1 MGTTYGESC
10 YTGSMSKRRDRIVS
24 ATVLASLICFAPT
37 ASAQLS
43 QNLTEWMRR
52 INAGEFSGGTG
63 GRGAGRGGRASG
75 AGRWLD
81 GGKVYL
87 SAELAANGGMRSVR
101 VDTATGARQEL
112 PPEPSYRPPG
122 TDRALSGGT
131 PSADGR
137 KLLFA
142 TDFRT
147 IMIRKTAAA
156 YWVLDKRDHS
166 WHKLGGQAIGGL
178 LFAKFSPD
186 GKWVAYLGD
195 PHPMPDAPPKYNL
208 YAEQIATGALKQ
220 LTFDASDD
228 IIDGTSDWVN
238 HEEFGLADCFQWSP
252 DGTMIAYYQFN
263 QSGVPE
269 FALINYTDALYP
281 IITKY
286 KYPKPGQ
293 TNSAVRVGVV
303 RVAGGPTIWLK
314 TPGDPRRTYI
324 PDMEWTADNRVI
336 LQHMN
341 RLQNTNT
348 LFLADP
354 GSGEVQQ
361 IFQDKD
367 EAWVEVNRNLRW
379 IEGGRRFLFTSERDG
394 WRHVYAVSRTGE
406 ARRITGE
413 PFDVVSIAAID
424 EPGGWLYFIAS
435 PENATERYL
444 YRARL
449 DGSQTERVTP
459 AGQSGTHTYDISP
472 DAHWAFHSVS
482 TFDSPGQ
489 SDLVSLP
496 DHKVVRVLNDN
507 AALQAKVAPILAG
520 RTEMVHIPVGHNTT
534 IDGWLIRPSKFDAGR
549 KYPIIV
555 YVYGEPAASTVTDS
569 WGGNNRML
577 MAALADDGYLVASFD
592 NSGTP
597 APKGRHWRKV
607 IYGSVGVL
615 ASQEQADAL
624 RGLAATHPYV
634 DLTRVGVYGWSGGGS
649 MTLNLMFRYPDLYRV
664 GVAGAPVADQTLYD
678 TIYQER
684 YMGLPAENAKGYHDG
699 SPISFAEGL
708 RGKLLIVHGTGDD
721 NVHFQGTER
730 LLNRLIALNKQVHFM
745 EYPNRRHGVQ
755 ASDPVH
761 LDTLRYSFFEE
772 YLPAGPR

>member
-1 MGTTYGESC
+1 MP
-10 YTGSMSKRRDRIVS
+10 KRSAIVGV
-24 ATVLASLICFAPT
+24 AIVGALLWFAPT

-52 INAGEFSGGTG
+52 INSGEFGG
-63 GRGAGRGGRASG
+63 AAGGRAARVGRSASAG

-81 GGKVYL
+81 GGKAYL
-87 SAELAANGGMRSVR
+87 ATEPGAGGAANSIRI
-101 VDTATGARQEL
+101 DTATGTRQEL

-122 TDRALSGGT
+122 MDRALAGGT
-131 PSADGR
+131 PSADGQ
-137 KLLFA
+137 KMLFA
-142 TDFRT
+142 ANPRT
-147 IMIRKTAAA
+147 VMIRKTASD
-156 YWVLDKRDHS
+156 YWVLDKRDNS
-166 WHKLGGQAIGGL
+166 WHKLGGQATAGL

-186 GKWVAYLGD
+186 GKRVAYLGD
-195 PHPMPDAPPKYNL
+195 PHPAPGASPKYNL
-208 YAEQIATGALKQ
+208 YVEEIATGALRQ
-220 LTFDASDD
+220 LTSDAGDD

-238 HEEFGLADCFQWSP
+238 NEEFGLADCFHWSP
-252 DGTMIAYYQFN
+252 DGTRIAYYQFD

-281 IITKY
+281 VITRY

-293 TNSAVRVGVV
+293 RNAAVRVGVV
-303 RVAGGPTIWLK
+303 NAAGGPTHWLK
-314 TPGDPRRTYI
+314 TSGDPRNTYI
-324 PDMEWTADNRVI
+324 PDMEWTADNQVI

-348 LFLADP
+348 VFLANPETGDLR
-354 GSGEVQQ
+354 Q

-367 EAWVEVNRNLRW
+367 DAWVEVNRNLRW
-379 IEGGRRFLFTSERDG
+379 IENGRRFLFNSERDG
-394 WRHVYAVSRTGE
+394 WMHVYAVSLTGE
-406 ARRITGE
+406 ARRITTE
-413 PFDVVSIAAID
+413 PFDVVSIAAVD

-435 PENATERYL
+435 PENATQRYL

-449 DGSQTERVTP
+449 DGSKTERVTP
-459 AGQSGTHTYDISP
+459 ADQPGTHAYEISP
-472 DAHWAFHSVS
+472 DAHWALHTVS

-496 DHKVVRVLNDN
+496 DHKLVRMLNDN
-507 AALQAKVAPILAG
+507 AGLKAKVAPILSG

-534 IDGWLIRPSKFDAGR
+534 IDGWLIRPSKFDPSR

-555 YVYGEPAASTVTDS
+555 TVYGEPASSTVNDS

-615 ASQEQADAL
+615 ASQEQSDAL

-634 DLTRVGVYGWSGGGS
+634 DLTRVGVFGWSGGGS
-649 MTLNLMFRYPDLYRV
+649 MTLNLMFRHPDLYQV

-678 TIYQER
+678 SIYQER
-684 YMGLPAENAKGYHDG
+684 YMGLPADNAKGYHDG

-708 RGKLLIVHGTGDD
+708 KGRLLIIHGSGDD
-721 NVHFQGTER
+721 NVHFQGTQR
-730 LLNRLIALNKQVHFM
+730 LLNRLIALDKQFHFM

-755 ASDPVH
+755 GSDPVH

-772 YLPAGPR
+772 YLAAGPK

>member
-1 MGTTYGESC
+1 MPTPKEA
-10 YTGSMSKRRDRIVS
+10 IVS
-24 ATVLASLICFAPT
+24 AAILAGFLWFPPPAK
-37 ASAQLS
+37 AQLS
-43 QNLTEWMRR
+43 PQLTEWMHR
-52 INAGEFSGGTG
+52 INSGEFGGSNAG
-63 GRGAGRGGRASG
+63 GGRGGRG
-75 AGRWLD
+75 GGGRWLD
-81 GGKVYL
+81 GGKAYL
-87 SAELAANGGMRSVR
+87 MGAVR
-101 VDTATGARQEL
+101 FDTATGARQET
-112 PPEPSYRPPG
+112 PPEPSYRPPQG
-122 TDRALSGGT
+122 DRALSGGT

-142 TDFRT
+142 TNSHT
-147 IMIRKTAAA
+147 IMIRKTAAD
-156 YWVLDKRDHS
+156 YWVFDKAENS
-166 WHKLGGQAIGGL
+166 WHKLGGKSTAGL

-186 GKWVAYLGD
+186 GKRVAYLGD
-195 PHPMPDAPPKYNL
+195 PSGAPGASAKYNL
-208 YAEQIATGALKQ
+208 YVEGIATGAVKA
-220 LTFDASDD
+220 LTTDAGDD
-228 IIDGTSDWVN
+228 LIDGTSDWVN
-238 HEEFGLADCFQWSP
+238 NEEFGLADCFQWSP
-252 DGTMIAYYQFN
+252 DGTRIAYYQFD

-281 IITKY
+281 ILTKY

-303 RVAGGPTIWLK
+303 SASGGPTRWLK
-314 TPGDPRRTYI
+314 TPGDPRNTYI
-324 PDMEWTADNRVI
+324 PDMEWTADNQVI

-348 LFLADP
+348 VFLANPDT
-354 GSGEVQQ
+354 GEVRQ
-361 IFQDKD
+361 IFQDQD
-367 EAWVEVNRNLRW
+367 DTWVEVNRNLRW

-394 WRHVYAVSRTGE
+394 WRHLYAVSRAGD

-413 PFDVVSIAAID
+413 PFDLVSIAAVD
-424 EPGGWLYFIAS
+424 EPGGWVYFTAS
-435 PENATERYL
+435 PENATQRYL

-449 DGSQTERVTP
+449 DGTRTERVTP
-459 AGQSGTHTYDISP
+459 AGQSGTHTYNISP
-472 DAHWAFHSVS
+472 DAKWAFHTVS

-496 DHKVVRVLNDN
+496 DHKVLRVLNDN
-507 AALQAKVAPILAG
+507 AALKAKVGPILAG
-520 RTEMVHIPVGHNTT
+520 RTEMVHIPVGHETT
-534 IDGWLIRPSKFDAGR
+534 IDGWVIRPSNFDPSR

-555 YVYGEPAASTVTDS
+555 NVYGEPAASTVNDS

-624 RGLAATHPYV
+624 RGLAATHPFV
-634 DLTRVGVYGWSGGGS
+634 DLTRVGVFGWSGGGS
-649 MTLNLMFRYPDLYRV
+649 MTLNLMFRYPGLYQV
-664 GVAGAPVADQTLYD
+664 GVAGAPVADQLLYD

-708 RGKLLIVHGTGDD
+708 KGKLLIVHGTGDD
-721 NVHFQGTER
+721 NVHFQGTQR

-755 ASDPVH
+755 GSDPVH
-761 LDTLRYSFFEE
+761 LDTLRYGFFEE